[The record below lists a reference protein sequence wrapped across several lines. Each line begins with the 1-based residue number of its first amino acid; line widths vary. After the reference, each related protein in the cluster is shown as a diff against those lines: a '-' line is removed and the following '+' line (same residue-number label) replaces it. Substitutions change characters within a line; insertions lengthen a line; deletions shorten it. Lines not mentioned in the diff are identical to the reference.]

1 MQNRELI
8 FEYPTVYLIYD
19 KLGSGRSSNDPKFK
33 VYVGETNDISRRTRQ
48 HLKDTGK
55 SRMDWKALN
64 ESHNSQMI
72 VIGDYYF
79 NKSLTLDIEN
89 KLMMYLLSA
98 ESVTQLNNRR
108 SNPQRKYFMSDQFE
122 NVLEGVWQTLR
133 KKRPEIFPE
142 KSEIENSAV
151 FKASPFHSLNAEH
164 KVNP

>member
-1 MQNRELI
+1 
-8 FEYPTVYLIYD
+8 
-19 KLGSGRSSNDPKFK
+19 
-33 VYVGETNDISRRTRQ
+33 
-48 HLKDTGK
+48 
-55 SRMDWKALN
+55 MDWKALN

-79 NKSLTLDIEN
+79 NKFLTLDIEN

-133 KKRPEIFPE
+133 KKGLRFSRKNQKLKILRCS
-142 KSEIENSAV
+142 KHRLSI
-151 FKASPFHSLNAEH
+151 L
-164 KVNP
+164 

>member
-1 MQNRELI
+1 
-8 FEYPTVYLIYD
+8 
-19 KLGSGRSSNDPKFK
+19 
-33 VYVGETNDISRRTRQ
+33 
-48 HLKDTGK
+48 
-55 SRMDWKALN
+55 MDWKALN

-122 NVLEGVWQTLR
+122 NVFEGVWQTLR

-142 KSEIENSAV
+142 NQKLKILRCSKHRLSI
-151 FKASPFHSLNAEH
+151 L
-164 KVNP
+164 

>member
-79 NKSLTLDIEN
+79 NKFLTLDIEN

-133 KKRPEIFPE
+133 KKGLRFSRKNQKLKILRCS
-142 KSEIENSAV
+142 KHRLSI
-151 FKASPFHSLNAEH
+151 L
-164 KVNP
+164 

>member
-19 KLGSGRSSNDPKFK
+19 KLVSGRSSNDPKFK

-108 SNPQRKYFMSDQFE
+108 SNPQRKYFMSD
-122 NVLEGVWQTLR
+122 
-133 KKRPEIFPE
+133 
-142 KSEIENSAV
+142 
-151 FKASPFHSLNAEH
+151 
-164 KVNP
+164 